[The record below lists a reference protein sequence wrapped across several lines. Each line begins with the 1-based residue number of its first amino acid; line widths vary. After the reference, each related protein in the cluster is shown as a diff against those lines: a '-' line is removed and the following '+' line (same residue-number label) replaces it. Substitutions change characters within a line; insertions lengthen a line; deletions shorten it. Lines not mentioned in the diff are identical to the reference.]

1 MTSALVDIETIK
13 FNESGL
19 IPAIVQSAESK
30 RVLMLAWMNKESLR
44 LSIETQETVFYS
56 RSRQELWHK
65 GATSGNTQ
73 SVQSIEV
80 DCDSD
85 ALLVTVIE
93 KGPACHTGLESC
105 FDSGRLLESGANHG

>member
-1 MTSALVDIETIK
+1 MTSPLVDIENLK

-30 RVLMLAWMNKESLR
+30 RVLMLAWMNKESLK
-44 LSIETQETVFYS
+44 LSIETKETVFYS
-56 RSRQELWHK
+56 RSRQEIWHK

-73 SVQSIEV
+73 SVQAIEV
-80 DCDSD
+80 DCDLDS
-85 ALLVTVIE
+85 LLITVIE

-105 FDSGRLLESGANHG
+105 FDSGRILEPGANRG